1 MFTHPFLNIL
11 AQSNPS
17 VLSIV
22 LDGIEIYRAIFTDQ
36 GLKPLIERTVCRGEG
51 NLLTFH
57 FDDDPR
63 PVYFLF
69 LRSPPEVES
78 VPAESSIF

>member
-1 MFTHPFLNIL
+1 MFTHPFLTLL

-36 GLKPLIERTVCRGEG
+36 GLKPLIERSVQRGEG

-57 FDDDPR
+57 LDDNPK
-63 PVYFLF
+63 PAYFLF
-69 LRSPPEVES
+69 LRSPPE
-78 VPAESSIF
+78 AENTLAATATF